1 MNVNDW
7 WIYLIFALACYLLC
21 NFNFAIFFTKKIKKE
36 DIRSKGSGNPGTT
49 NVFRVYGYKM
59 GLLIFVFDM
68 GKGLVCALAGYLI
81 FGALYGNELDARFFA
96 YVGGLC
102 AGLGHV
108 FPVVYNFRGGK
119 GFATGIGVF
128 LVADPVFAA
137 IGLVIGV
144 VVLLI
149 TDRMSVFALFFF
161 VALCIESAITM
172 LPEKW
177 MLFIPVVLYCA
188 MVVYAHR
195 SNIKRLIKGNENPSG
210 IRKMFRK

>member
-7 WIYLIFALACYLLC
+7 WIYLIFALACYFLC

-161 VALCIESAITM
+161 
-172 LPEKW
+172 
-177 MLFIPVVLYCA
+177 
-188 MVVYAHR
+188 R
-195 SNIKRLIKGNENPSG
+195 G
-210 IRKMFRK
+210 IVH